1 MFVLSIWFLFL
12 RFCFHKKSGAVAMLL
27 ILGGTVSCQPRHQ
40 FPDDFSTCL
49 NLIDDPIRL
58 KPLLESAFIA
68 TGPQIFVSIQR
79 TLTWTASEFATDH
92 FSDDSSMIGAAATRQ
107 GLIEMRRALDES
119 TSASRFADFVL
130 EHFLIFQAIGNN
142 GAGDVLFTAYFAPSY
157 AASHKQDQQY
167 QWPLYSEPSGSVD
180 VTKLSRREL
189 QHSGVLDGHEI
200 AWLENE
206 LDAYLVHVNGSA
218 QLTMTDGSIMCV
230 GHVRTNEFPYMSI
243 GKKLIAE
250 GYVSADKMSMQSI
263 RRLHNK
269 KPQVVSDMMVQN
281 DRFVFFESLPSENF
295 PRSALG
301 ITLTP
306 EASFAT
312 DRSCFPPGGLGL
324 ISTTMPSSDGSL
336 ESFVRIMVDQD
347 TGGAIQG
354 PGRADIYL
362 GIGAEAGA
370 RAGLQKSNGTL
381 YYLLP
386 KSVSQ

>member
-1 MFVLSIWFLFL
+1 MFILSIWFLFL
-12 RFCFHKKSGAVAMLL
+12 LFCSRKKSGAVAILL
-27 ILGGTVSCQPRHQ
+27 ILGGTVSCQHRDQ
-40 FPDDFSTCL
+40 FSVDFSACL
-49 NLIDDPIRL
+49 KPIDDPSQL
-58 KPLLESAFIA
+58 KPLLEIAFVA
-68 TGPQIFVSIQR
+68 AGPQLLVSIQR
-79 TLTWTASEFATDH
+79 TLAWTASDLASGH
-92 FSDDSSMIGAAATRQ
+92 LSVDSSMIGAEFTRE
-107 GLIEMRRALDES
+107 GLMKMRLALDES
-119 TSASRFADFVL
+119 TSASSFASFIL
-130 EHFLIFQAIGNN
+130 EHFSIFQAIGND
-142 GAGDVLFTAYFAPSY
+142 GAGQVLFTAYFAPSY
-157 AASHKQDQQY
+157 AASHKQCHQY
-167 QWPLYSEPSGSVD
+167 QWPLYGDPSESVD

-189 QHSGVLDGHEI
+189 QQSGVLDGYEI
-200 AWLENE
+200 AWLANE

-218 QLTMTDGSIMCV
+218 QLTMTDGSVMCV

-243 GKKLIAE
+243 GKRLIE
-250 GYVSADKMSMQSI
+250 DGYVSVDKMSMQAI

-269 KPQVVSDMMVQN
+269 MPQTVSDIMVKN
-281 DRFVFFESLPSENF
+281 DRFVFFESIPSADF

-301 ITLTP
+301 IALTP

-324 ISTTMPSSDGSL
+324 ISTTMPSSEGCL

-354 PGRADIYL
+354 AGRADIYL

>member
-1 MFVLSIWFLFL
+1 
-12 RFCFHKKSGAVAMLL
+12 MLL
-27 ILGGTVSCQPRHQ
+27 ILGGTVSCQHRQQYPV
-40 FPDDFSTCL
+40 DLSACL
-49 NLIDDPIRL
+49 KPIDDPMHL
-58 KPLLESAFIA
+58 KPLLESAFVA
-68 TGPQIFVSIQR
+68 AGPQIFVSIQR
-79 TLTWTASEFATDH
+79 TLTWTGSDLASDH
-92 FSDDSSMIGAAATRQ
+92 LSLDSSMIGAAATRQ
-107 GLIEMRRALDES
+107 GLMEMRRALNES
-119 TSASRFADFVL
+119 TSASSFADFVL
-130 EHFLIFQAIGNN
+130 EHFSIFQAIGND
-142 GAGDVLFTAYFAPSY
+142 GAGEVLFTAYFAPSY
-157 AASHKQDQQY
+157 AASHKQGQQY

-189 QHSGVLDGHEI
+189 QHSGVLDGYEI
-200 AWLENE
+200 AWLANE

-218 QLTMTDGSIMCV
+218 ELTMTDGSVMCV

-243 GKKLIAE
+243 GKRLIAE
-250 GYVSADKMSMQSI
+250 GYVSADKMSMQAI

-269 KPQVVSDMMVQN
+269 NPKAVSDMMVQN
-281 DRFVFFESLPSENF
+281 DRFVFFESIPSADF

-301 ITLTP
+301 IALTP

-324 ISTTMPSSDGSL
+324 ISTTMPSSEGCL
-336 ESFVRIMVDQD
+336 ESFIRIMVDQD